1 MINMKKDTEVNMM
14 HGAGGEVM
22 GELLRTLTAFKNNN
36 AGGIGLESLDD
47 GSTFT
52 VGGKTVVLT
61 TDSHVVKPLFF
72 PGGDIG
78 RIAVSGTINDL
89 SVMGARP
96 IALTCGMVIE
106 EGFPIADLEKIVA
119 SMDAALGEAG
129 AAIITGD
136 TKVVEKGSLD
146 GIAINTA
153 GVGVIDTY
161 LIRDKNLAVGD
172 KIIVSGTLGDHGMAI
187 VASREG
193 FDLGEQLK
201 SDVAPLWKMIEGA
214 IAAGGTGAIHAM
226 KDPTRGGFAA
236 CMNEM
241 ARKAG
246 VKVVVHE
253 DRMPIRESVA
263 SAGALLGIDP
273 LQVANEGKCVMGV
286 SPEAADAI
294 VAALRAHPY
303 GRDARSVGE
312 VVDGSGVVMLTRI
325 GSERFIEPPMG
336 DPVPRVC

>member
-1 MINMKKDTEVNMM
+1 MVKDTEVNMM

-22 GELLRTLTAFKNNN
+22 GELLQTLTAFKNNN

-52 VGGKTVVLT
+52 VGDKTVVLT

-96 IALTCGMVIE
+96 IALTCAMVIE

-119 SMDAALGEAG
+119 SMDEALGEVG
-129 AAIITGD
+129 ASIITGD
-136 TKVVEKGSLD
+136 TKVVEKGSID

-153 GVGVIDTY
+153 GVGVVENY
-161 LIRDKNLAVGD
+161 LIRDKNLQVGD
-172 KIIVSGTLGDHGMAI
+172 KIIVSGNLGDHGMAI
-187 VASREG
+187 VSYREG
-193 FDLGEQLK
+193 FDLGDQLK

-214 IAAGGTGAIHAM
+214 ILAGGKGAIHAM

-253 DRMPIRESVA
+253 EAVPIRESVA
-263 SAGALLGIDP
+263 SAGGLLGIDP

-286 SPEAADAI
+286 APEAAEKI
-294 VAALRAHPY
+294 LEALRAHPY
-303 GRDARSVGE
+303 GKDARIVGE
-312 VVDGSGVVMLTRI
+312 VVEGSGVVMLTRI